1 MPSAGQVAKD
11 SATSA
16 VANSLGLGGLGS
28 FGGFGRKKK
37 AADPPP
43 ADTSGPD
50 AQKWAVLMESNTQ
63 MSGFSQSSVDASK
76 FEIPAGYKQVETRIA
91 EQ

>member
-16 VANSLGLGGLGS
+16 VASVIPGLGG

-37 AADPPP
+37 SAEPAAP
-43 ADTSGPD
+43 ADKG
-50 AQKWAVLMESNTQ
+50 AEGQKWAVLIESNTQ
-63 MSGFSQSSVDASK
+63 MSGFSQSSVDGSK
-76 FEIPAGYKQVETRIA
+76 FDLPAGYKQMEPKIA
-91 EQ
+91 NQ